1 MAVLRLS
8 MISGLFFLLIA
19 TVESRTCAFNEYIIE
34 STSGSL
40 TCFKCPSCLPGFG
53 LYPQCG
59 DKIKQSELKIECQ
72 RCKLGETYS
81 AHNDIG
87 SCQPCSACSVHQT
100 VVKNCTL
107 TNDSQCDDTCA
118 KGFYYEGMS
127 GDCQPCSWCCPDGSN
142 EVKSQCKD
150 MPFYTRCNDVGSMKS
165 CKPKCQTDQYVV
177 PDSKRKG
184 GHCIVCPDCSPGSSP
199 FPECGS
205 VIENTNN
212 VNCRECV
219 KGKTFSDKDGKSP
232 CKPCTRC
239 SFGQLELVPC
249 SLTNDR
255 VCSNISCDKGFYRD
269 NTSTECKP
277 CSACCND
284 GKDVLVKR
292 CADEKMT
299 NNLQCSYRS
308 TCQQQALLT
317 KESKRFIPVFVA
329 AVVIAVL
336 ATSLLIVLYVR
347 RLKLRRHKDLSTH
360 QSLSLLIPPV
370 DEESIPTTFEDPTVK
385 GQQETLSFEKCGVI
399 LQFSDPESF
408 GNDAQGVRLKI
419 CWDKA
424 STDTLPSHEIQLSPV
439 IKFHPHASKLSKPVC
454 VRIPHSAFVFFSHG
468 WNIQLKSSMLENG
481 AIVWK
486 EEAVG
491 EIHNNEV
498 SFYTDCLLSYVVV
511 GMSVNNSNPTKKR
524 FQGGV
529 IGGEG
534 KVGENYAVY
543 LYVFDDCEASLEKIM
558 QEEISQK
565 RNLLGSLQSL
575 YVESVLETDIKIA
588 VKQIIGGWNI
598 GHTNPRVISHK
609 SLKESY
615 RSMPCAEILFEHDNG
630 RNRDFRCT
638 LELTAADTTIQV
650 RAVASIKEDPFRR
663 FKESHPSCMVSGRSL
678 SDPITKIGDKPPLLL
693 KDLPVEMIHNVCG
706 KLDHSQKGISNW
718 QQVGE
723 QVGITKQLHGG
734 AWKELMT
741 AGKSPT
747 EVLLEYLQTE
757 LPQLTVAEFV
767 QTLRAIERFD
777 VVEILKPYTQG
788 L

>member
-1 MAVLRLS
+1 MAVLRVS
-8 MISGLFFLLIA
+8 VHVISGLFFVLIA
-19 TVESRTCAFNEYIIE
+19 TVESQTCAFNEYIIE
-34 STSGSL
+34 SESGGL
-40 TCFKCPSCLPGFG
+40 TCVKCPACPPKFG

-59 DKIKQSELKIECQ
+59 VKIKQSELNIGCQ

-107 TNDSQCDDTCA
+107 TNDSQCNDTCA
-118 KGFYYEGMS
+118 KGFYYEKMS

-142 EVKSQCKD
+142 EVEKQCKD
-150 MPFYTRCNDVGSMKS
+150 MPPYKRCQVLDPMKS

-184 GHCIVCPDCSPGSSP
+184 GHCIDCQNCPPGTSP

-205 VIENTNN
+205 VVENTNN

-219 KGKTFSDKDGKSP
+219 KGKTFSDKYGKSP

-239 SFGQLELVPC
+239 SNGQKELVPC
-249 SLTNDR
+249 NLTNDR
-255 VCSNISCDKGFYRD
+255 VCGSNCDKGFYRD

-284 GKDVLVKR
+284 GKDVLVKK
-292 CADEKMT
+292 CADQKMP
-299 NNLQCSYRS
+299 NYLQCSHRS
-308 TCQQQALLT
+308 ICQQQEPLT
-317 KESKRFIPVFVA
+317 EESKDFIPVFVA
-329 AVVIAVL
+329 VTVIAVL
-336 ATSLLIVLYVR
+336 ATSLLIVLLYVR
-347 RLKLRRHKDLSTH
+347 RLKLWRHKDLSTH
-360 QSLSLLIPPV
+360 QSLSLLISPV
-370 DEESIPTTFEDPTVK
+370 DEESCATTFEDPTVK
-385 GQQETLSFEKCGVI
+385 GRQETLSFEKSGVI

-408 GNDAQGVRLKI
+408 VNDAQGVRLKI

-439 IKFHPHASKLSKPVC
+439 IKFHPHASKLSKPAC
-454 VRIPHSAFVFFSHG
+454 VRIPHSALVFFSHG
-468 WNIQLKSSMLENG
+468 WNIQLKSSTLENG

-491 EIHNNEV
+491 KIHNNEV
-498 SFYTDCLLSYVVV
+498 SFYSDCLLSYVVV
-511 GMSVNNSNPTKKR
+511 GMPVNNSNPTKKR
-524 FQGGV
+524 FQCAV
-529 IGGEG
+529 FGGEG
-534 KVGENYAVY
+534 KVGENYTVY

-558 QEEISQK
+558 QEERSRN

-575 YVESVLETDIKIA
+575 YVESVLETDIKIT
-588 VKQIIGGWNI
+588 VKQIFGGWNI
-598 GHTNPRVISHK
+598 GHTNPQVISHK

-638 LELTAADTTIQV
+638 LELTADDTTIQI

-663 FKESHPSCMVSGRSL
+663 YKESHSPQHQMVSGRSL
-678 SDPITKIGDKPPLLL
+678 GDPITNSGDKPSLL
-693 KDLPVEMIHNVCG
+693 KDLPVEMIHNICG
-706 KLDHSQKGISNW
+706 KLDHSQKGQSNW
-718 QQVGE
+718 QKLGE
-723 QVGITKQLHGG
+723 LFGITG
-734 AWKELMT
+734 AWEEFMT

-747 EVLLEYLQTE
+747 EALLEYLQTAS
-757 LPQLTVAEFV
+757 PQLTVSEFV
-767 QTLRAIERFD
+767 KTLQTVERFD
-777 VVEILKPYTQG
+777 VVEILKTYTQG